1 MKKIIL
7 SIISALLIAGFANA
21 QQKEANI
28 SFDQEIHDFGKI
40 KESDGKVE
48 HKFVF
53 TNTGSSPLIL
63 TNVRASCGC
72 TSPTWTQEP
81 VMPGQKGFVSAVFNP
96 RNRSGNFNKS
106 ISVTSNTSKS
116 RTVLR
121 IVGDIIPREKT
132 VEDYYPKTIG
142 FLRLETNH
150 FAFVK
155 VYNDQI
161 KRDTLKIYNSS
172 DTTMKVSFKNVPSYL
187 KLSLSSKELK
197 PGEKAYIIGEYDGKK
212 ANDWGFVSTRV
223 RVLINGQYRN
233 QDYITVSAKIEED
246 FSKLT
251 EAEKKNAP
259 RIVFDNAIYN
269 FGETKSRDKIEH
281 SFVFKNE
288 GKSDLII
295 HKIRSTCGC
304 TTVAPEKTVIKP
316 GESSSF
322 KAIFNPGS
330 RKGTQRKSIY
340 VISNDPYKT
349 NVRLMITGK
358 LLEKEK
364 VVK

>member
-1 MKKIIL
+1 MKKFIL
-7 SIISALLIAGFANA
+7 SIISVLLIAGFTNA

-28 SFDQEIHDFGKI
+28 SFDKKIHDFGKI
-40 KESDGKVE
+40 NESDGKVE

-53 TNTGSSPLIL
+53 TNTGSSPLII
-63 TNVRASCGC
+63 TNVKASCGC
-72 TSPTWTQEP
+72 TSPTWTEKP
-81 VMPGQKGFVSAVFNP
+81 VMPGQKGFVSAVFDP

-106 ISVTSNTSKS
+106 IFVETNTSKA
-116 RTVLR
+116 RNILR
-121 IVGDIIPREKT
+121 IVGEITPREKT

-142 FLRLETNH
+142 ALRLETNH

-172 DTTMKVSFKNVPSYL
+172 DSKMLVSFKNIPSYL
-187 KLSLSSKELK
+187 KLSVSSKELK
-197 PGEKAYIIGEYDGKK
+197 PGEKAYILGEYNGEK
-212 ANDWGFVSTRV
+212 ANDWGFISARV
-223 RVLINGQYRN
+223 KVLINGQSGNR
-233 QDYITVSAKIEED
+233 DYITISAKIEED

-251 EAEKKNAP
+251 KAEKLNAP
-259 RIVFDNAIYN
+259 KIVFDKAIFN
-269 FGETKSRDKIEH
+269 FGETKSKDKIEH
-281 SFVFKNE
+281 SFAFKNE
-288 GKSDLII
+288 GKTDLII
-295 HKIRSTCGC
+295 HKIRTTCGC

-322 KAIFNPGS
+322 KAIFNPGG

-340 VISNDPYKT
+340 VISNDPSNP
-349 NVRLMITGK
+349 NVRLMITGN
-358 LLEKEK
+358 LLDNKE